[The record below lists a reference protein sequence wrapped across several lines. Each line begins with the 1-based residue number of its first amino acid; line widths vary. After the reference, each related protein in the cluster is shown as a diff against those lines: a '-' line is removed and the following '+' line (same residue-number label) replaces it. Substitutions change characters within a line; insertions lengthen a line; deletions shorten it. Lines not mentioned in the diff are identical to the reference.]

1 MVLAIWGDSQS
12 WWHLY
17 SKPRLPVFYYNLHA
31 LGSVAGTRLSA
42 THCSGLQRCA
52 IGYMAPELLG
62 AAENGIFP
70 MHNCEYNSCCAE
82 DVTHPCLLSVQGCN
96 AWLTY

>member
-52 IGYMAPELLG
+52 IGYMAPELLELRRTAYFQCTTVSTT
-62 AAENGIFP
+62 AAVLKMLHIHACYQFRAA
-70 MHNCEYNSCCAE
+70 MH
-82 DVTHPCLLSVQGCN
+82 G
-96 AWLTY
+96 